1 MNFLIIFVYV
11 WIAIILWIVI
21 SWTIRYLVNKK
32 NGHAP
37 VLVKHDYTENVFYQI
52 WMVLWHRRI
61 MQRSLVCNMTM
72 KLATVKKEP
81 MNEKSL
87 VVEDQVPDYP
97 TIRDEQIMIREEYWT
112 NAKAPEIKK
121 RGYKTVER
129 LHDSIWWV
137 GVPRYLQVAGAI
149 KFETPKTINPK
160 TGTYDYPQHTPS
172 ILADRFQSRASDKFK
187 KMMAKQTVRQ
197 LDSHMLM
204 MMAILAVGCI
214 AGMWLLGII

>member
-1 MNFLIIFVYV
+1 MNFLMIIIYIWVAV
-11 WIAIILWIVI
+11 ILWFLVT
-21 SWTIRYLVNKK
+21 WLIRYLVNEK
-32 NGHAP
+32 NKHAP
-37 VLVKHDYTENVFYQI
+37 ILVKHDYTENVFYQI
-52 WMVLWHRRI
+52 WMVFWHYRI

-72 KLATVKKEP
+72 KLASVKKEP
-81 MNEKSL
+81 MDVQSL
-87 VVEDQVPDYP
+87 TTADSPQYP
-97 TIRDEQIMIREEYWT
+97 TIRDEQIMVREEYWT
-112 NAKAPEIKK
+112 NAKASEIKR

-137 GVPRYLQVAGAI
+137 RVPRYLQVAGAI

-197 LDSHMLM
+197 LDSHMIM